1 MRSTPDNIGCGGT
14 FMALIIKQ
22 TFVERERLGG
32 KRPDYGPEDDKVC
45 LPGLF
50 SFPIRSSLHDMTSY

>member
-1 MRSTPDNIGCGGT
+1 
-14 FMALIIKQ
+14 MALIIKQ

-32 KRPDYGPEDDKVC
+32 KRPDYGPEDDKVR